1 MDLRNYLT
9 QSTSFAK
16 LASMNDAIAAVRR
29 FNRFFTR
36 FVGALDADFLDTGLS
51 LAEARILFEIAH
63 RAPCGAT
70 ELQDALELDAG
81 FLSRVLRR
89 FEERRW
95 IERQRV
101 EDDGRRRSI
110 LLTPAG
116 RAQFETLDTRQR
128 GEVETVLA
136 RLDEPRR
143 GRLVAALGA
152 AQELLAGNEPPPGF
166 TLRSFRAGD
175 MGLVVSRQAVLYHER
190 YGFNSGIEMNEAEVV
205 AAFLRNFKP
214 GREQC
219 WIAEIDGEMAGSIF
233 LTDEGNGLSRLRL
246 LYVEPH
252 FQGRGIGEALVS
264 TCLAFARSVGYERM
278 TLWTHTILE
287 GARRIYARQGFR
299 IVATEEHDTFGPMLM
314 GETWELTL

>member
-1 MDLRNYLT
+1 
-9 QSTSFAK
+9 
-16 LASMNDAIAAVRR
+16 MNDAIAAVRR

-51 LAEARILFEIAH
+51 LAEARILFEIAQ
-63 RAPCGAT
+63 RGPCGAT

-101 EDDGRRRSI
+101 DGDGRRRSI
-110 LLTPAG
+110 SLTPSG
-116 RAQFETLDTRQR
+116 RAQFETLDSRQR
-128 GEVETVLA
+128 SEVEAVLA
-136 RLDEPRR
+136 RLDAPGR
-143 GRLVAALGA
+143 GRLVAALDA
-152 AQELLAGNEPPPGF
+152 AQALLDGHASPGF

-190 YGFNSGIEMNEAEVV
+190 YGFNAGIEINEAEVV

-219 WIAEIDGEMAGSIF
+219 WIADVDGEMAGSIF
-233 LTDEGNGLSRLRL
+233 LTDEGSGLSRLRL
-246 LYVEPH
+246 LYVEPR

-264 TCLAFARSVGYERM
+264 TCLDFARAVGYERM

-287 GARRIYARQGFR
+287 SARRIYARHGFQ
-299 IVATEEHDTFGPMLM
+299 IVATEEHDTFGPMLQ
-314 GETWELTL
+314 GETWELEL

>member
-1 MDLRNYLT
+1 MEN
-9 QSTSFAK
+9 
-16 LASMNDAIAAVRR
+16 AIAAVRR

-89 FEERRW
+89 FEERCW

-101 EDDGRRRSI
+101 DGDGRRRSI
-110 LLTPAG
+110 LLTLSG
-116 RAQFETLDTRQR
+116 RAQFETLDSRQR
-128 GEVETVLA
+128 SEVEAVLA
-136 RLDEPRR
+136 RLDAPRR
-143 GRLVAALGA
+143 GRLVAALDA
-152 AQELLAGNEPPPGF
+152 AQELLDGHAPPGF
-166 TLRSFRAGD
+166 TLRRFRAGD
-175 MGLVVSRQAVLYHER
+175 MGLVVSRQAVLYHEH
-190 YGFNSGIEMNEAEVV
+190 YGFNAGIEINEAETV

-219 WIAEIDGEMAGSIF
+219 WIAEVDGEMAGSIF

-246 LYVEPH
+246 LYVEPR
-252 FQGRGIGEALVS
+252 FQGRGIGETLVS
-264 TCLAFARSVGYERM
+264 TCLEFARSVGYERM
-278 TLWTHTILE
+278 TLWTHTILVS
-287 GARRIYARQGFR
+287 ARRIYARHGFQ
-299 IVATEEHDTFGPMLM
+299 IVATEEHDTFGPMLQ
-314 GETWELTL
+314 GETWALEL

>member
-1 MDLRNYLT
+1 MD
-9 QSTSFAK
+9 
-16 LASMNDAIAAVRR
+16 DAIAAVRR

-101 EDDGRRRSI
+101 DGDGRRRSI

-116 RAQFETLDTRQR
+116 RAQFETLDGRQR
-128 GEVETVLA
+128 SEVEAVLA
-136 RLDEPRR
+136 RLDAPRR
-143 GRLVAALGA
+143 GRLIAALDA
-152 AQELLAGNEPPPGF
+152 AQGLLDGEAPPGF

-190 YGFNSGIEMNEAEVV
+190 YGFNAGIEINEAEVV

-219 WIAEIDGEMAGSIF
+219 WIAEVDGEMAGSIF
-233 LTDEGNGLSRLRL
+233 LTDEGSGLSRLRL
-246 LYVEPH
+246 LYVEQH
-252 FQGRGIGEALVS
+252 FQGRGIGETLVS
-264 TCLAFARSVGYERM
+264 TCVDFARAVGYERM

-287 GARRIYARQGFR
+287 SARRIYARHGFE
-299 IVATEEHDTFGPMLM
+299 IVATEEHDTFGPMLQ
-314 GETWELTL
+314 GETWELLL